1 MSLAGTHILLLA
13 SLPLMLAMTVYST
26 EDEARANLQNM
37 LAKELNFFKW
47 KKGAYLG
54 ILETT
59 IF

>member
-13 SLPLMLAMTVYST
+13 SLPLMLLMTVYST

-37 LAKELNFFKW
+37 LAEELNFFKW

>member
-1 MSLAGTHILLLA
+1 
-13 SLPLMLAMTVYST
+13 MTVYSA